1 MVSASTPVTVA
12 SFPEVVAVGLDLAD
26 TSTPNASADSGAK
39 ITTCVDAGVVGT
51 DIAEFFDELDCPRHA
66 LAQMVEGVGFV
77 VFEKAPF
84 AQMLVNPKFVL
95 DGAEMLDEL
104 VVVSPVLRGE
114 FDRGA
119 SDHLGETY

>member
-1 MVSASTPVTVA
+1 
-12 SFPEVVAVGLDLAD
+12 
-26 TSTPNASADSGAK
+26 
-39 ITTCVDAGVVGT
+39 
-51 DIAEFFDELDCPRHA
+51 
-66 LAQMVEGVGFV
+66 MVEGVGFV